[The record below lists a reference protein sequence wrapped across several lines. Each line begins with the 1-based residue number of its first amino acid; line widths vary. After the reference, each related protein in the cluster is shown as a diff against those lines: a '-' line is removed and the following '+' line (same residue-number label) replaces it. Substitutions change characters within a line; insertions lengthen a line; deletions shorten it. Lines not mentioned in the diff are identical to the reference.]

1 MFASYFQNTIYVQ
14 IRRNH
19 LRIRHI
25 ESNREGTFPA
35 ETPFST
41 QRLLVG
47 EFRVAEDLLKRAVKE
62 VSRRGFFSVGPHVV
76 IHPMEMVEGGLSEVE
91 QRLLQEFAIG
101 AARASKVVVWAGVEL
116 SDAEV
121 KAKLSEHKRAR

>member
-1 MFASYFQNTIYVQ
+1 VFASYFENTIYVQ
-14 IRRNH
+14 IRRNQ
-19 LRIRHI
+19 LRIRQI

-62 VSRRGFFSVGPHVV
+62 VSPRGFFSVGPHVV

-101 AARASKVVVWAGVEL
+101 AARASKVVIWVGAQL

-121 KAKLSEHKRAR
+121 KAKLHEHKRV